1 MSKSETVESRVRE
14 RLNVVEGILAISAL
28 AKQPNESYRHKLVE
42 KLWLRYFLTEESFYE
57 ELPNLTQGMTTK
69 DTM

>member
-28 AKQPNESYRHKLVE
+28 AKQPNESYRHKLFVE
-42 KLWLRYFLTEESFYE
+42 KLWLRYFLASEKKE
-57 ELPNLTQGMTTK
+57 TT
-69 DTM
+69 